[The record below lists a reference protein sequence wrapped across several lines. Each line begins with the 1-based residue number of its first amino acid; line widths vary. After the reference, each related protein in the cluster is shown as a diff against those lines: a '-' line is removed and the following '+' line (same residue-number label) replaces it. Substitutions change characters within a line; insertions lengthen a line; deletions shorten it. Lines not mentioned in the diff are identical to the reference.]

1 MKSNSILILLFWVT
15 SSTSWASQAEIST
28 CLKQLAPLKN
38 QKEEVAES
46 GGIWGLFQ
54 KTAELKDKSVQG
66 INLDN
71 KINSILFHLD
81 YLCNTI
87 DGVPIDELGRYVISS
102 LAEKGKDK
110 FKEELINLGR
120 SEKEIDI
127 WFKFAEFSIEHQ
139 HRDLDP
145 LQISSTIQSAS
156 RLTKGYLEIAHKIN
170 EGMSPAIKGI
180 KNLVEQIETFFK
192 TAPYMSQAVYENS
205 QIPYVD
211 WDENHGG
218 S

>member
-1 MKSNSILILLFWVT
+1 MKPNSLLILLFWVT

-38 QKEEVAES
+38 QKDEVAES

-66 INLDN
+66 INLDK

-87 DGVPIDELGRYVISS
+87 DGVPLDELGRYVIPS

-110 FKEELINLGR
+110 FKEELINLGK
-120 SEKEIDI
+120 SEKEIDT
-127 WFKFAEFSIEHQ
+127 WFKFAEFAIGHQ

-156 RLTKGYLEIAHKIN
+156 RLTKGYLELAQKIN
-170 EGMSPAIKGI
+170 EGMRPVIKGTQS
-180 KNLVEQIETFFK
+180 LVEQIETFFE

>member
-120 SEKEIDI
+120 SKMEIDI
-127 WFKFAEFSIEHQ
+127 WFKFAEFAIGHQ

-156 RLTKGYLEIAHKIN
+156 RLTKGYLELAQKIN
-170 EGMSPAIKGI
+170 EGMSPVIKGI
-180 KNLVEQIETFFK
+180 KSLVEQIETFFK

>member
-1 MKSNSILILLFWVT
+1 
-15 SSTSWASQAEIST
+15 
-28 CLKQLAPLKN
+28 
-38 QKEEVAES
+38 VAES

-120 SEKEIDI
+120 SKMEIDI
-127 WFKFAEFSIEHQ
+127 WFKFAEFAIGHQ

-156 RLTKGYLEIAHKIN
+156 RLTKGYLELAQKIN
-170 EGMSPAIKGI
+170 EGMSPVIKGI
-180 KNLVEQIETFFK
+180 KSLVEQIETFFK